1 MLSVGTT
8 GVKMRANVQDGLKK
22 KNRQQGSVHRAG
34 RSFKIFKRD
43 G

>member
-22 KNRQQGSVHRAG
+22 KNRQKPPLIMKKISVH
-34 RSFKIFKRD
+34 
-43 G
+43 